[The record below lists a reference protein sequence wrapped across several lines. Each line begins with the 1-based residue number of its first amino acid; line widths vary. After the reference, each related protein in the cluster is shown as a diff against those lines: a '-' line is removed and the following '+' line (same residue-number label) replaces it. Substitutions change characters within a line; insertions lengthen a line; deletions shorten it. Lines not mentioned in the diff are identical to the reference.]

1 MTKQDVSR
9 KTTATTCGDGG
20 TLLAL
25 RLVSVTTILALSL
38 VPLSAQETSH
48 LVGTQAPPN
57 AVTTPVKK
65 PAVVAGSLI
74 IPDSSQ
80 INAEDIG
87 LRAHTNVR
95 LLVPATASPLEAP
108 PYSGYAY
115 ETPASLAC
123 IYGLVAA
130 IAGCNPNVTVATPT
144 GGSQTIAIVDA
155 FHDPEA
161 APDLA
166 YFSDQFGLPFSPAK
180 FQVIYASGAQPPM
193 DVSGGWEIEESLDI
207 EYAHAMAPNA
217 MLYLVEAASNSF
229 TDLFTAVDVATN
241 LVRCGKTTT
250 CPAGSTGKGEVSMS
264 WGGGEFS
271 TETGFDSHF
280 TGPNVVYFAS
290 AGDGPGTI
298 YPSVSPNVIAAG
310 GTSTARSLATGN
322 LIAEIGWSDAGGGLS
337 YFEPRP
343 AYQAGIA
350 AIAGTHRAVP
360 DISSDAN
367 PSTGVW
373 VYDTSPVNGYFY
385 TWWLVG
391 GTSVSSPTLAGII
404 NSAATSS
411 GIWAASSAAELT
423 KIYGDLS
430 VPATYAADFHDIT
443 YGACDYYSSA
453 FSGTGYD
460 LCTGVGSPKGLAGK

>member
-1 MTKQDVSR
+1 MMIMQNIFCDTTSTKRSIRQ
-9 KTTATTCGDGG
+9 
-20 TLLAL
+20 TLPAL
-25 RLVSVTTILALSL
+25 RIALAFTIVGAALAPA
-38 VPLSAQETSH
+38 VAQQTVH
-48 LVGTQAPPN
+48 VVATQAPAN
-57 AVTTPVKK
+57 AVTTSGKK
-65 PAVVAGSLI
+65 LAVVRGSLI

-87 LRAHTNVR
+87 LRVHTNVR
-95 LLVPATASPLEAP
+95 LFVPATTSPLEAP
-108 PYSGYAY
+108 PYSGYGY

-130 IAGCNPNVTVATPT
+130 TVGCNPNVTVATST

-166 YFSDQFGLPFSPAK
+166 YFSDQFGLPFNPAR
-180 FQVIYASGAQPPM
+180 FQVIYASGSQPPM
-193 DVSGGWEIEESLDI
+193 DPSGGWEIEESLDI

-217 MLYLVEAASNSF
+217 MLYLVEAASNSY

-241 LVRCGKTTT
+241 LVRCAKTTT
-250 CPAGSTGKGEVSMS
+250 CPGGSTGKGEVSMS

-271 TETGFDSHF
+271 TETGYDSHF
-280 TGPNVVYFAS
+280 TGANVVYLAS

-298 YPSVSPNVIAAG
+298 YPSVSPNVVAAG

-322 LIAEIGWSDAGGGLS
+322 LIAEIGWSDAGGGIS
-337 YFEPRP
+337 YYEPRP
-343 AYQAGIA
+343 AYQSGIA
-350 AIAGTHRAVP
+350 SIAPRRAVP

-367 PSTGVW
+367 PYTGVW
-373 VYDTSPVNGYFY
+373 VYDSSPVGTFY
-385 TWWLVG
+385 GTWWIVG
-391 GTSVSSPTLAGII
+391 GTSVSAPTLAGVL

-411 GIWAASSAAELT
+411 GSWAASSAAELA
-423 KIYGDLS
+423 KIYADLA

-443 YGACDYYSSA
+443 YGACYYYSSA
-453 FSGTGYD
+453 FAGTGYD